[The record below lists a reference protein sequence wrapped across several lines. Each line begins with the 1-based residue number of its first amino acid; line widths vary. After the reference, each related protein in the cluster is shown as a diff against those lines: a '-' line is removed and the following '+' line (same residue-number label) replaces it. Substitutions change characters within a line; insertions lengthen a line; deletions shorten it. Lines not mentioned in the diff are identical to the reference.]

1 MATGGDIPEKLPQG
15 WFADPFGV
23 HDARWFSQG
32 TPTALV
38 RDGRAESQDPPAE
51 ATWTGHLVPAPV
63 APGPAAV
70 TGPAIVPGP
79 ETVGR
84 AGDRDTDVEPGSRF
98 GFLGDP
104 LPPGAVGAPAATA
117 QARAGR
123 GVFAVTGGLPPP
135 TPRRLVAYRWIAL
148 GLAVGWTL
156 LLAGLILSAT
166 TPIRTSSGSTGTTDM
181 LSSDPAGVVL
191 FLLFLL
197 ACCAVAGVGLYR
209 RVRADSEASG
219 RAGYVVAGVLFV
231 LGVLSLASIGLTLI
245 ILAFA
250 LWVVARPIRRPRPLP
265 GDRVV

>member
-38 RDGRAESQDPPAE
+38 RDGRTESQDPPAE
-51 ATWTGHLVPAPV
+51 ATWTGRLVPAPV
-63 APGPAAV
+63 APGPAV
-70 TGPAIVPGP
+70 VPGP
-79 ETVGR
+79 EIVGR
-84 AGDRDTDVEPGSRF
+84 RTDERDPDAEPGSRF

-104 LPPGAVGAPAATA
+104 LPPGTVGAPAAA

-123 GVFAVTGGLPPP
+123 GVIAVTGGLPPP
-135 TPRRLVAYRWIAL
+135 TPKRLVAYRWIAL

-156 LLAGLILSAT
+156 LVAGLILSAT
-166 TPIRTSSGSTGTTDM
+166 TTTRTSSGVTGPTDM
-181 LSSDPAGVVL
+181 LSSDPVGVVL